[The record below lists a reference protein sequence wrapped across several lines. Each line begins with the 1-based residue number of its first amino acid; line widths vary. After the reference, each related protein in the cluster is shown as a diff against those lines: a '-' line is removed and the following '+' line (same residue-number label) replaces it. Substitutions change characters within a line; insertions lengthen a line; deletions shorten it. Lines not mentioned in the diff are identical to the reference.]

1 MRSFAVLAAL
11 AALTAPTAAHAD
23 RGARADD
30 ASMSEPTEPPP
41 LDRLWYNSAVFARV
55 NPLGLINVNRIGWRR
70 RLSTSDSVLFND
82 TYTFLG
88 GSAILTPAWAR
99 AGAYA
104 EVAPI
109 AVFRASAD
117 VGVTGYYGTFDQ
129 VLSWDDPAARYSD
142 QTIADQGERA
152 APRTG
157 WYATFSHTLQAKAGP
172 IAVRSITQYSTINLG
187 LPGNDAWF
195 YDQYWDRLAP
205 NGGWM
210 VLNDLD
216 VLFVADNKRIGLR
229 HTFSHNLTGGDPT
242 TDGGMAHHRLGPLF
256 AIQLS
261 DKPAGAKFN
270 QATFF
275 AVAQWWLMHPYRTG
289 NEQPQ
294 ALPLIALGIA
304 FNGDLAR
311 AASPATPP

>member
-1 MRSFAVLAAL
+1 MRSNAWLAAL
-11 AALTAPTAAHAD
+11 AALAAPAAARAD

-30 ASMSEPTEPPP
+30 ASTSEPAEPPP
-41 LDRLWYNSAVFARV
+41 RDRFWYSSAVFARA
-55 NPLGLINVNRIGWRR
+55 NPLGLINVNRFGWRR
-70 RLSTSDSVLFND
+70 RLSVSDSVLFND
-82 TYTFLG
+82 TYSFLG
-88 GSAILTPAWAR
+88 GSAIVTPAWAR
-99 AGAYA
+99 GGAHA

-117 VGVTGYYGTFDQ
+117 VGVTGFFGTFDQ
-129 VLSWDDPAARYSD
+129 VLSWDDPGARYSD
-142 QTIADQGERA
+142 RTIADQGDRA

-157 WYATFSHTLQAKAGP
+157 WYATFSHTLQAKVGP
-172 IAVRSITQYSTINLG
+172 IAVRSITQYATINLD
-187 LPGNDAWF
+187 LPGEDAWF
-195 YDQYWDRLAP
+195 YDQFWDRLAP

-216 VLFVADNKRIGLR
+216 ALFVADNKRIGVR

-256 AIQLS
+256 AMQLS
-261 DKPAGAKFN
+261 DKPTGAKFN
-270 QATFF
+270 QATMFV
-275 AVAQWWLMHPYRTG
+275 VAQWWLMHPYRAG
-289 NEQPQ
+289 GEQPQ

-311 AASPATPP
+311 VSAATPP